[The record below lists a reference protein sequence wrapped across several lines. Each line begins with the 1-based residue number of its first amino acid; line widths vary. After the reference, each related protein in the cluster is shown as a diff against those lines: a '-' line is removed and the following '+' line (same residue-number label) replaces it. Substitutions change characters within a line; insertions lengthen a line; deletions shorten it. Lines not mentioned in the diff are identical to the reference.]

1 MTGSMNQF
9 HAAPLKLTAW
19 YLAILM
25 TVSLAF
31 SIVIYQIT
39 ARELDRPLPPESQTR
54 FFTQA
59 DIFRQAR
66 EARAVESKRTV
77 LINLTIMNIVTLAL
91 GAGASYVFARRTL
104 QPIEEAMEAQSQFVS
119 DASHEL
125 RTPLA
130 VMRTENEIALRGKKP
145 QVGELKQVL
154 ASNLEEVERLQLL
167 TDRLLALS
175 SLQELPLASFAL
187 NEVMAEAVSRH
198 EASAKQKH
206 IVLGAGETQ
215 LVAIGHADTVSDI
228 VSILI
233 DNAIKYSPK
242 RTTITVEAV
251 ELGKKVQLRVADEG
265 SGIPD
270 DEKSKVFDR
279 FYRSDTSRTKQHVEG
294 HGLGLALAAR
304 LADLNH
310 AQLTVMDNA
319 PTGAVFVLE
328 LDKA

>member
-1 MTGSMNQF
+1 MNQF
-9 HAAPLKLTAW
+9 HAATLKLTAW

-31 SIVIYQIT
+31 SVVIYQIT
-39 ARELDRPLPPESQTR
+39 AREFDRPLPPESQTR
-54 FFTQA
+54 FFTEA
-59 DIFRQAR
+59 DIIRQAR
-66 EARAVESKRTV
+66 EARAIESKRNV
-77 LINLTIMNIVTLAL
+77 LINLTVMNIVTLAL

-104 QPIEEAMEAQSQFVS
+104 KPIEEAMEAQSRFVS

-187 NEVMAEAVSRH
+187 GKVMAEVASRH
-198 EASAKQKH
+198 EASAKQKQ
-206 IVLGAGETQ
+206 IVLALSETQ
-215 LVAIGHADTVSDI
+215 LVAIGHDDTVSDI
-228 VSILI
+228 LSILI
-233 DNAIKYSPK
+233 DNAIKYSPTK
-242 RTTITVEAV
+242 TTITVDAV
-251 ELGKKVQLRVADEG
+251 ELGKKVQVRVADEG
-265 SGIPD
+265 PGISD

-279 FYRSDTSRTKQHVEG
+279 FYRSDESRTKQHVEG

-304 LADLNH
+304 LAILNH
-310 AQLTVMDNA
+310 AQLTVVNNT
-319 PTGAVFVLE
+319 PTGSVFVLE